1 MLGNFTY
8 CNPTKL
14 YFGKESIKGLNKELP
29 KYGKNVL
36 LVYGGGSIKKSGIY
50 DEIVKILK
58 DNGKEIFE
66 DAGVMPNPTV
76 EKLNEGMEI
85 ARKSKADFIL
95 AVGGGSVCDYAKAVS
110 VSVNCKEDAWEKYY
124 IRFED
129 VDKETKII
137 PIGCVL
143 TMVGTGSEMN
153 GGSVITNNSQ
163 KLKIGHVFGENVFPK
178 FSILNPEYTFTLPK
192 YQMVSGIYD
201 IMSHILEQYFSGT
214 DDNTSDYIMEGLLKS
229 LIHSAEIAVENPK
242 DYEARSNIMWT
253 ATWALNTFVAKGKT
267 QDWEVHMLGQSVGAH
282 TDATHGMTLAAVSMP
297 YYRYILPYGL
307 AKFKRYAINV
317 WNVNGE
323 NKSDK
328 EIAEEGLAKMEAWMK
343 KIGLVMNITEL
354 GAKEEMLDGMVKS
367 SLIMEGGYKVL
378 NKDDIKAILKASF

>member
-58 DNGKEIFE
+58 ENGKEIFE

-153 GGSVITNNSQ
+153 GGSVITNHSQ

-253 ATWALNTFVAKGKT
+253 ATWALNTFVAKGKS

>member
-76 EKLNEGMEI
+76 EKLNEGVDI

-110 VSVNCKEDAWEKYY
+110 VSVNCKEDAWEKYF

-129 VDKETKII
+129 VDKDTKII

-229 LIHSAEIAVENPK
+229 LIHSAEIAIENPK

-354 GAKEEMLDGMVKS
+354 GAKEEMLDDMVKS
-367 SLIMEGGYKVL
+367 SFIMEGGYKVL
-378 NKDDIKAILKASF
+378 NKDEIKAILKASF